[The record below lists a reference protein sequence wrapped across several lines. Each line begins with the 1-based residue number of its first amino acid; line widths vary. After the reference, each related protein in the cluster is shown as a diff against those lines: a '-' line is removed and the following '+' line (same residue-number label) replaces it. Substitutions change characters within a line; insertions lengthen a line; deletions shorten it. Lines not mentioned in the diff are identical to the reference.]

1 MGQAWVAGELA
12 TLDTAIAEA
21 AKLLAA
27 SRSPLIAG
35 LGTDVAGARAAIALA
50 ERIGAIIDHVNAEA
64 LLRDLEVVRSSG
76 VMLTTPLEALER
88 ADTFLLAGSGL
99 SRIPELRLI
108 VDEPLPAGRRVFW
121 LCPGADVAEPKLT
134 GTRIETVGKDP
145 RDLPVLL
152 SVLRARIGGRSTG
165 KARISSTVLDHVVT
179 ALGAARFGVAIW
191 SAGALDALTI
201 AMLCGLVDDLNT
213 TTRFSA
219 LSLGPAD
226 NALGVLQSCGWI
238 TGLPMRTAFG
248 RKFAEHDPWL
258 YDGRRVAESGETDC
272 VLWISAYRAAS
283 PQWRAA
289 APTIALTGADARFEV
304 SPHVHIAV
312 GRPGVDHPAV
322 EHLPLTGTL
331 AAIEATRPSNTISVA
346 DAIARIA
353 TALPNDGARSC

>member
-1 MGQAWVAGELA
+1 MRQAWIAGKPA
-12 TLDTAIAEA
+12 TLDTAVAEVA
-21 AKLLAA
+21 SLLAA
-27 SRSPLIAG
+27 CRRPLIAG
-35 LGTDVAGARAAIALA
+35 LGTDVAGARAAVALA
-50 ERIGAIIDHVNAEA
+50 QRTGAVLDHMNSEA
-64 LLRDLEVVRSSG
+64 LLRDLEVMRSSG
-76 VMLTTPLEALER
+76 VMLTTPLEALAR
-88 ADTFLLAGSGL
+88 ADAFLLAGPGL
-99 SRIPELRLI
+99 SGSPELQEI
-108 VDEPLPAGRRVFW
+108 FDGPAQAGRRFFW
-121 LCPGADVAEPKLT
+121 LCSGADAAEPKLT

-165 KARISSTVLDHVVT
+165 KARVSSAALDRVVT

-219 LSLGPAD
+219 LSLASAD
-226 NALGVLQSCGWI
+226 NALGVLQTCGWI

-248 RKFAEHDPWL
+248 RESAEHDPWL
-258 YDGRRVAESGETDC
+258 FDSRRIAESHETDC

-289 APTIALTGADARFEV
+289 APTIALTGADASFEV

-312 GRPGVDHPAV
+312 GRPGIDHPGV

-346 DAIARIA
+346 GAIARIVA
-353 TALPNDGARSC
+353 ALPNDGARSC